1 MMEWMN
7 MLMQPQN
14 QEALLNTLAQK
25 GMPPPEA
32 LQALQGRQVPQMS
45 QIPGAPDS
53 FSGML
58 QQAGAPGMQPM
69 QPSPDGQSLMPVPP
83 PQLSQ
88 VPGMAQPGPGMQ
100 HASAQPLQ
108 FGPQPEAQ
116 PNPGL
121 RPEQMMQLMAQG
133 QGQGQDM
140 PRPPSPPGLM
150 SGGSV
155 RDPQML
161 QAQPQKGGRPTLA
174 QLLYGR

>member
-1 MMEWMN
+1 MLDWLN

-32 LQALQGRQVPQMS
+32 LQALQRPGVPQMS

-53 FSGML
+53 FAGML

-69 QPSPDGQSLMPVPP
+69 QPSPDGQTLQPVPP
-83 PQLSQ
+83 PQMSVDPNMPQ
-88 VPGMAQPGPGMQ
+88 GP
-100 HASAQPLQ
+100 QPLQ

-161 QAQPQKGGRPTLA
+161 QAQTQKGGRPTLA

>member
-1 MMEWMN
+1 MLDWMN

-32 LQALQGRQVPQMS
+32 MQALQGRQVPQMS

-53 FSGML
+53 FVGML

-69 QPSPDGQSLMPVPP
+69 QPSPDGASLMPVPP
-83 PQLSQ
+83 PQMSVDPNMPQ
-88 VPGMAQPGPGMQ
+88 G
-100 HASAQPLQ
+100 SQPLQ
-108 FGPQPEAQ
+108 FGPQAAPQA
-116 PNPGL
+116 PAGL
-121 RPEQMMQLMAQG
+121 KPEQMMQLMAQG
-133 QGQGQDM
+133 QGQEQGL
-140 PRPPSPPGLM
+140 RPPPPPGLV
-150 SGGSV
+150 GGSSV

-161 QAQPQKGGRPTLA
+161 QAQTQKGGRPTLA

>member
-1 MMEWMN
+1 MLDWLN

-32 LQALQGRQVPQMS
+32 LQAIQRQGAPQMS

-53 FSGML
+53 FAGML

-69 QPSPDGQSLMPVPP
+69 QPSPDGQRLMPVPP
-83 PQLSQ
+83 PQMSVDPNAQ
-88 VPGMAQPGPGMQ
+88 QGAAPIPFGPKPAQPAM
-100 HASAQPLQ
+100 A
-108 FGPQPEAQ
+108 
-116 PNPGL
+116 GL
-121 RPEQMMQLMAQG
+121 KPEQMMQLMAQG

-161 QAQPQKGGRPTLA
+161 QAQTQKGGRPTLA

>member
-1 MMEWMN
+1 MLDWMN

-14 QEALLNTLAQK
+14 QEALVNTLAQK

-32 LQALQGRQVPQMS
+32 MQALQGRQTPQMS

-69 QPSPDGQSLMPVPP
+69 QPSPDGASLMPVPP
-83 PQLSQ
+83 PQMSQ
-88 VPGMAQPGPGMQ
+88 VPGMQQAP
-100 HASAQPLQ
+100 AQPLQ

-121 RPEQMMQLMAQG
+121 RPEQMMQLMARG
-133 QGQGQDM
+133 QGQGQDL
-140 PRPPSPPGLM
+140 PRPPGPPGLM
-150 SGGSV
+150 GGGSV

-161 QAQPQKGGRPTLA
+161 QAQTQKGGRPTLA